1 MNDFDGV
8 PYAEWLEEAI
18 KTIFEQ
24 NPDRIAI
31 CATLPDGDTLT
42 AYYNCCAE
50 DKAIFSYHINSD
62 AMLDVVLTNIGLIKE
77 EVDKYDG

>member
-1 MNDFDGV
+1 MNEISET
-8 PYAEWLEEAI
+8 PYAEWLEESI

-31 CATLPDGDTLT
+31 CATLSDGDTLT

-50 DKAIFSYHINSD
+50 DKAIFSHHINSD
-62 AMLDVVLTNIGLIKE
+62 AMLDVVLANIDIIKE
-77 EVDKYDG
+77 ELDKCDE